1 MRKSSI
7 IFRKYL
13 KSSAISF
20 ILVYSLSFSR
30 FLTSQFTFC
39 ICVAASNLVYI

>member
-7 IFRKYL
+7 IFKKYL
-13 KSSAISF
+13 ESGAISF
-20 ILVYSLSFSR
+20 VLIHSLLFSR

>member
-7 IFRKYL
+7 IFKKYL
-13 KSSAISF
+13 KSGAISF
-20 ILVYSLSFSR
+20 ILVRSLPFSC